1 MKKTEFDIFNFNSVF
16 FLFKNKQTNKQIM
29 KTLKIIPLLVFTI
42 LSLFSCEK
50 KPSQITN
57 TLDYNKYLNVK
68 GNKSLTFANNEIDF
82 WQKKF
87 DAAPNQISY
96 LSMIASNYATLFEYT
111 GDIKNL
117 YKTEEL
123 LTKSN
128 EAYDYSKVST
138 IRSLARNYIA
148 QHRFKEALV
157 LANKALLIGEGKKE
171 TQKLLFDVQMELGN
185 FPEAVKKLN
194 AMRDM
199 KDYDYL
205 IRLAKWNDHKGDLKT
220 AITFMEKARDIAE
233 KEDNKVLKIWSYS
246 NLGDFYGHAGRIQE
260 SYDSYLKTLAIDPNY
275 SYALKGIAWIVF
287 SHERNTVEAK
297 RIVEAIEVTHNTPDF
312 YLLKSQIAQFEGNKK
327 EEFSNRNAYF
337 SMLQKNNYGAMYNK
351 YNALIYADD
360 KQTASKA
367 LEIAKIEIDHRPTPD
382 SYDLLAWSYFNLGEN
397 KKALEIAQKHVV
409 GQSFEPKVQYHLAM
423 IYKSNKQVEK
433 VQPIKEELLSSVY
446 ELGPNL
452 EKKVNQL

>member
-1 MKKTEFDIFNFNSVF
+1 
-16 FLFKNKQTNKQIM
+16 M

-57 TLDYNKYLNVK
+57 TSDYDKYLNVK

-128 EAYDYSKVST
+128 EAYDYSRVST

-157 LANKALLIGEGKKE
+157 LANKAFSIGEGLKE

-185 FPEAVKKLN
+185 FPEAVRNLN

-205 IRLAKWNDHKGDLKT
+205 IRLAKWNDHKGELKT

-327 EEFSNRNAYF
+327 AEISNRNAYF

-351 YNALIYADD
+351 YNVLIYADD

-382 SYDLLAWSYFNLGEN
+382 SYDLLAWSYLNLGEN

-423 IYKSNKQVEK
+423 IYKSNKEADK
-433 VQPIKEELLSSVY
+433 VLSIKKELLSSVY

>member
-1 MKKTEFDIFNFNSVF
+1 
-16 FLFKNKQTNKQIM
+16 M

-50 KPSQITN
+50 KPSQITK
-57 TLDYNKYLNVK
+57 TSDYNKYLNVK

-87 DAAPNQISY
+87 NAAPNQISY

-128 EAYDYSKVST
+128 EAYNYSKVST

-185 FPEAVKKLN
+185 FSEAVKNLN

-327 EEFSNRNAYF
+327 EEISNRNAYF

-351 YNALIYADD
+351 YNVLIYADD
-360 KQTASKA
+360 KQTVSEA

-382 SYDLLAWSYFNLGEN
+382 SYDLLAWSYFNLGES
-397 KKALEIAQKHVV
+397 KKALEIAQKHVI
-409 GQSFEPKVQYHLAM
+409 GKSFEPKVQYHLAM

-433 VQPIKEELLSSVY
+433 VQPIKEELLSSLY

>member
-1 MKKTEFDIFNFNSVF
+1 
-16 FLFKNKQTNKQIM
+16 M

-57 TLDYNKYLNVK
+57 TSDYNKYLNVK

-87 DAAPNQISY
+87 NAAPNQISY

-128 EAYDYSKVST
+128 EAYNYSKVST

-185 FPEAVKKLN
+185 FSEAVKNLN

-327 EEFSNRNAYF
+327 EEISNRNAYF

-351 YNALIYADD
+351 YNVLIYADD
-360 KQTASKA
+360 KQTASEA

-382 SYDLLAWSYFNLGEN
+382 SYDLLAWSYFNLGES

-409 GQSFEPKVQYHLAM
+409 GKSFEPKVQYHLAM

-433 VQPIKEELLSSVY
+433 VQPIKEELLSSLY

>member
-1 MKKTEFDIFNFNSVF
+1 
-16 FLFKNKQTNKQIM
+16 M
-29 KTLKIIPLLVFTI
+29 KTLKIIPLLVFII

-50 KPSQITN
+50 KTSQITN
-57 TLDYNKYLNVK
+57 TSDYNKYLNVK
-68 GNKSLTFANNEIDF
+68 GNKSLAFAANEIDF
-82 WQKKF
+82 WQKKY

-117 YKTEEL
+117 YKTEAL

-128 EAYDYSKVST
+128 QAYDYSRVAT

-157 LANKALLIGEGKKE
+157 LANKAFAIGEGLKE
-171 TQKLLFDVQMELGN
+171 TRKLLFDVAMELGN
-185 FPEAVKKLN
+185 FPEALRNLN
-194 AMRDM
+194 ALRDM
-199 KDYDYL
+199 NDYDYL

-327 EEFSNRNAYF
+327 EEMINRNAYF
-337 SMLQKNNYGAMYNK
+337 LMLQKNNYGAMYNK

-360 KQTASKA
+360 QQTAAKA
-367 LEIAKIEIDHRPTPD
+367 LAIAKIEIDHRPTPD
-382 SYDLLAWSYFNLGEN
+382 SYDLLAWSYLNLGEN
-397 KKALEIAQKHVV
+397 KKALEIAENHVV
-409 GQSFEPKVQYHLAM
+409 GRSFEPKVQYHLAI
-423 IYKSNKQVEK
+423 IYKSNKEMDK

>member
-1 MKKTEFDIFNFNSVF
+1 
-16 FLFKNKQTNKQIM
+16 M
-29 KTLKIIPLLVFTI
+29 KTFKIIPLLVFTI
-42 LSLFSCEK
+42 LSLLSCEK
-50 KPSQITN
+50 KSTQITN
-57 TLDYNKYLNVK
+57 TSDYDKYLNVK
-68 GNKSLTFANNEIDF
+68 GNKSLTFATNEIDF

-123 LTKSN
+123 LTQSN
-128 EAYDYSKVST
+128 KAYDYSKVST

-157 LANKALLIGEGKKE
+157 LANKALVIGEGKKE

-185 FPEAVKKLN
+185 FPEALRNLN

-287 SHERNTVEAK
+287 SHERNTIEAK
-297 RIVEAIEVTHNTPDF
+297 RIVEAVEVTHNTPDF

-327 EEFSNRNAYF
+327 EEISNRNAYF
-337 SMLQKNNYGAMYNK
+337 SMLQINNYGAMYNK
-351 YNALIYADD
+351 YNVLIYADD
-360 KQTASKA
+360 KQTAAKA

-382 SYDLLAWSYFNLGEN
+382 SYDLLAWSYLNLGQN

-423 IYKSNKQVEK
+423 IYKSNKEADK
-433 VQPIKEELLSSVY
+433 VLSIKKELLSSVY